1 MPHLPRLHRLA
12 FGLPA
17 LGLGLLLSACA
28 SGGGGPA
35 TATASVSGTASYR
48 ERMALPPQAVFEAVL
63 EDVSL
68 ADAPARELGRF
79 KLDAPQVP
87 VRFQIAYDPARI
99 ERHHRYAVRASIRLD
114 GRLLF
119 TTDTLHQVL
128 GDTGVNQ
135 VELMLV
141 RVSPAPEQGAAATSV
156 TR

>member
-1 MPHLPRLHRLA
+1 MPHLPRFHRLA
-12 FGLPA
+12 LGLPA

-28 SGGGGPA
+28 SGGGPA
-35 TATASVSGTASYR
+35 GASVSGTASYR

-79 KLDAPQVP
+79 KLDGPQVP

-141 RVSPAPEQGAAATSV
+141 RVAPAPDQGAPATSV